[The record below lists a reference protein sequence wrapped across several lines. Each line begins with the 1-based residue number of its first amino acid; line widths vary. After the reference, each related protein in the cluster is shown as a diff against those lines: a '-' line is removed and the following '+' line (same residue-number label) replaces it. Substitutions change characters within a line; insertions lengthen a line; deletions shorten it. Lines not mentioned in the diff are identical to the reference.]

1 MSDFGVAKALCGS
14 IAAGIGTLGIKS
26 VLLSDTPKEDS
37 LSTKKVSFDFQES
50 PEQLE
55 AEEDSAPEEE
65 AASSLPIEQVP
76 QSVEVK
82 EEKKVPVIPKCTF
95 YVLEEPKRVNG
106 VRVVKKVLRK
116 IEENQDQFLKNKSQ
130 AFINDIKGICPTPI
144 SKSQDIYVWQ
154 ESGKWIYSKDI
165 STRNWLIEN
174 NIDIPEQL
182 RISSNSH

>member
-1 MSDFGVAKALCGS
+1 M
-14 IAAGIGTLGIKS
+14 
-26 VLLSDTPKEDS
+26 
-37 LSTKKVSFDFQES
+37 
-50 PEQLE
+50 
-55 AEEDSAPEEE
+55 
-65 AASSLPIEQVP
+65 PIEQVP

-182 RISSNSH
+182 RIGSDSH